1 MNKVVD
7 NGGAFSALLRDLSK
21 AFDCILHDL
30 FIAWL
35 EPYGFQI
42 DALRLVCDYLLNRN
56 QRENLNQ
63 TFCPWWD
70 IKYGVPQGSI
80 LGALLFNFHLYDLLY
95 FLNDFDAASYTDDT
109 TLYTVKENKDSVI
122 NALETSSQKL
132 LKWFKNNFMKDSSD
146 RSHLLLSFNGPSTLV
161 IDGSFDVGWL

>member
-1 MNKVVD
+1 M
-7 NGGAFSALLRDLSK
+7 LLRDLSK

-35 EPYGFQI
+35 EPHGFQI

-63 TFCPWWD
+63 TFCSWWD

-80 LGALLFNFHLYDLLY
+80 LGALVFNFHLYDLLY
-95 FLNDFDAASYTDDT
+95 FLNDFDAASYADDT

-122 NALETSSQKL
+122 NALETLKKTLWILAVKKSPSSELQWTIHTSDW
-132 LKWFKNNFMKDSSD
+132 WFLQWSKFKRSVSWNNNWQRFKIW
-146 RSHLLLSFNGPSTLV
+146 RPCQ
-161 IDGSFDVGWL
+161 